1 MKIDVVVVGGGPS
14 GMQAALSA
22 SLEGSKVLLV
32 ERDSELGGI
41 LNQCIHN
48 GFGLHYFGEEL
59 TGPEYAFKLSK
70 KVKSDK
76 NITILLETFVTKI
89 DGKRV
94 ELKNKKGV
102 FVAQAK
108 AIVLASGCRERTAG
122 AINLVGN
129 RPSGVYTAGL
139 AQKMINHYGKVP
151 GKSAVILGSGDIGLI
166 MCRRLLFEGVDV
178 KAVLELMPTS
188 AGLARNIQQCVKDFN
203 VPLLFSHT
211 ITRVVGED
219 KLEGIYYAKV
229 DENLKPILSTEKFV
243 KCDTLLLSVGL
254 IPENDLL
261 EGQIQM
267 DSKTRSALVDE
278 NRQTSLE
285 GVFASGNVL
294 HIHDL
299 ADNATIEGGIAGK
312 SAALFAKNKL
322 NKSETKPVVAGEGVS
337 YTIPQVVSKNPQP
350 FKIYFRVRQLVRN
363 KWILVKDAE
372 TLVAKKFVQAG
383 NPGEMLEIEISVSK
397 VQSGLNVS
405 IGEVKL

>member
-22 SLEGSKVLLV
+22 SEEGSKVLLV
-32 ERDSELGGI
+32 ERDTELGGI

-89 DGKRV
+89 EEKKI

-102 FVAQAK
+102 FVVQAK

-122 AINLVGN
+122 AINLAGN
-129 RPSGVYTAGL
+129 RPSGIYTAGL

-166 MCRRLLFEGVDV
+166 MCRRLLFEGVEV

-219 KLEGIYYAKV
+219 KLEGVYFAKV
-229 DENLKPILSTEKFV
+229 DENLKPILSTEKFI

-254 IPENDLL
+254 VPENDLL

-267 DSKTRSALVDE
+267 DAKTKSAVVDE
-278 NRQTSLE
+278 NRQTSAE

-312 SAALFAKNKL
+312 SAALFAKGKL
-322 NKSETKPVVAGEGVS
+322 KKSETKPVLAGEGVS
-337 YTIPQVVSKNPQP
+337 YTIPQEVSVNPQP
-350 FKIYFRVRQLVRN
+350 FKIYFRVRQAVRN

-372 TLVAKKFVQAG
+372 TLVAKKIVQAG
-383 NPGEMLEIEISVSK
+383 NPGEMLEIEISANK
-397 VQSGLNVS
+397 IQTGLTVS

>member
-1 MKIDVVVVGGGPS
+1 M
-14 GMQAALSA
+14 
-22 SLEGSKVLLV
+22 
-32 ERDSELGGI
+32 
-41 LNQCIHN
+41 
-48 GFGLHYFGEEL
+48 
-59 TGPEYAFKLSK
+59 
-70 KVKSDK
+70 
-76 NITILLETFVTKI
+76 TKI

-102 FVAQAK
+102 FVVQAK

-203 VPLLFSHT
+203 VPLMFSHT

-312 SAALFAKNKL
+312 SAALFAKGKL

-383 NPGEMLEIEISVSK
+383 NPGEMLEIEISASK